1 MGNHTG
7 FFVSAKWYSSLLL
20 TLLKNSLLDKM
31 SDKTLLLNLS
41 SDYLAVISTKL
52 HKINFILADINQMHN
67 TNDIAVICVTLMLRL
82 LIT

>member
-1 MGNHTG
+1 
-7 FFVSAKWYSSLLL
+7 
-20 TLLKNSLLDKM
+20 M

-67 TNDIAVICVTLMLRL
+67 KNDIAVICVTLMLRL